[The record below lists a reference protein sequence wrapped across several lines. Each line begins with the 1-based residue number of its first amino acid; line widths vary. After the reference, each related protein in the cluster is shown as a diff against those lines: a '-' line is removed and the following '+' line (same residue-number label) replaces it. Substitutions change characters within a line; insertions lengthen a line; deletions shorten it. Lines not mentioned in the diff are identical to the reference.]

1 MKKYLL
7 GLCVLLLV
15 IVVYQNIKIRQNT
28 IQINELFTV
37 KDSLKNLIKE
47 NNFPRRDFSAV
58 LAKNN
63 GNAQNKL
70 VLAYQCAWNMNDFK
84 LKLVQKAHPN
94 SPKID
99 PLLIDTILDVKL
111 DEDNLYYFD
120 IDNKY
125 FINNVV
131 YAVLKTEL
139 DSTKYSEKLLEIRK

>member
-1 MKKYLL
+1 MKRYLS
-7 GLCVLLLV
+7 GFCVLLLA
-15 IVVYQNIKIRQNT
+15 IVVYQNITIRQNT
-28 IQINELFTV
+28 NKINELLIV
-37 KDSLKNLIKE
+37 KDSLRNLIKE
-47 NNFPRRDFSAV
+47 NNFPKQDFSAV

-84 LKLVQKAHPN
+84 LKLVHQAHPN
-94 SPKID
+94 SPKIE

-125 FINNVV
+125 FTNNVV

-139 DSTKYSEKLLEIRK
+139 DSTKFSERILEIRK